1 MQKPGAGEEVIV
13 GADAHAS
20 FCAKENFD
28 DRIKIKKNKK
38 AVPRKLF
45 LGRMNIFIVD
55 LLWLFIDWMTNK
67 IRVSNQNLQ

>member
-1 MQKPGAGEEVIV
+1 VQKPGAGEEVIA
-13 GADAHAS
+13 GAPVHRS
-20 FCAKENFD
+20 FCAIENFD
-28 DRIKIKKNKK
+28 DSIKKNKK